1 MSWCAAAFRTRV
13 SPSPSVLPDLPP
25 LPWLYPYREDPYSTR
40 LGEPIFRPFVEISLA
55 DSGESTTLLDGLI
68 DTGADAI
75 LASDLLAD
83 QLGVDLTDNE
93 GETPH
98 AVGGR
103 VLTARYKTI
112 SLRLH
117 PPDGAIHEYREWE
130 AQVGF
135 VQSWH
140 SYSLVLLGS
149 VGFLDRWTVTAS
161 RFAQAIAVEDRST
174 FDERFGTILSA

>member
-1 MSWCAAAFRTRV
+1 MAAFRTRT
-13 SPSPSVLPDLPP
+13 SRSPSVLPDLAP

-40 LGEPIFRPFVEISLA
+40 LGEPVFRPFVEISLA
-55 DSGESTTLLDGLI
+55 NGGESTTLLD
-68 DTGADAI
+68 DAI
-75 LASDLLAD
+75 LASDLLAA
-83 QLGVDLTDNE
+83 QLGIDLTDHE

-98 AVGGR
+98 AVDGHI
-103 VLTARYKTI
+103 LTARYKTI

-117 PPDGAIHEYREWE
+117 SGDADVNEYREWQ

-140 SYSLVLLGS
+140 SYSFVLLGS

-161 RFAQAIAVEDRST
+161 RFAQAVAIEDRDA
-174 FDERFGTILSA
+174 FDGRFGTVLSA